1 MFLTDP
7 ALRRIAAVTNDVLP
21 DHLWRY
27 DTATE
32 DAVGDLARILHRAA
46 LGYNN
51 TTAFLEQAVQQ
62 LTARP
67 ELRLAGYGHT
77 LPNVLSAVERH
88 GILADLLI
96 DAYRAWRRHRPI
108 ERHGDERH
116 LLMRHGDPSQ
126 GVAVLRAHG
135 PHTWLVLPDAEAAL
149 AFGAP
154 YAGRIVGQVAQTD
167 DGSWT
172 PTAYT
177 NPAHLDQ
184 QPRLIYQLPACDDIG
199 SACRSLLRWWQL
211 RHSATWHSRTPDQLT
226 EPELA
231 QLGA

>member
-7 ALRRIAAVTNDVLP
+7 ALRRIAAVTNEVLP
-21 DHLWRY
+21 EQLWRY

-32 DAVGDLARILHRAA
+32 DALGDLARILHRAA

-51 TTAFLEQAVQQ
+51 TTAFLDKAVQE

-67 ELRLAGYGHT
+67 ELRLAGYGQA
-77 LPNVLSAVERH
+77 LPNVLCAMERH

-96 DAYRAWRRHRPI
+96 DAYRAWHRHHPI
-108 ERHGDERH
+108 EQHRDERH
-116 LLMRHGDPSQ
+116 LLLQPGDPSR

-135 PHTWLVLPDAEAAL
+135 PHTWLMLPDAEAAE
-149 AFGAP
+149 AFGVP
-154 YAGRIVGQVAQTD
+154 YPCRIVGQVAWTD
-167 DGSWT
+167 EGWL

-177 NPAHLDQ
+177 NPAHLEE
-184 QPRLIYQLPACDDIG
+184 QPRMIYRLPVCDDIA

-231 QLGA
+231 QLAA